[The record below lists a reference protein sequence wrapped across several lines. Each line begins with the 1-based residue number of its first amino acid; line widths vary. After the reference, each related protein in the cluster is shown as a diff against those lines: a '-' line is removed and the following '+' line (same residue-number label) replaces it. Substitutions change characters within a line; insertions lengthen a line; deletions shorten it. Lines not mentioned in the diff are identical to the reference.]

1 MQIQQFRGV
10 ESFEFNDDF
19 IVVKNPIESVAK
31 TFSQVKHSALWEH
44 DVYDREIDII
54 GPSWLIF
61 QFREHSWTLIHD
73 LKFIPARKPV
83 EDAQTLSRL
92 LNTLSLYY
100 AVSDT
105 YYYIN
110 YELYKNGMCVERLES
125 DVEVGLQFESKLR
138 QLKVKEIREDA
149 YTLTN
154 NFFMEQSI
162 YIPTLFWPKYETG
175 QRVTLRLQGH
185 VPGSIEPITFERSHF
200 ERMDYIALAQ
210 SPINL

>member
-1 MQIQQFRGV
+1 MQIQQYKGV

-19 IVVKNPIESVAK
+19 IVVKSLIESVAK
-31 TFSQVKHSALWEH
+31 TFSQVKHSSHWEH

-54 GPSWLIF
+54 GPGWLIF
-61 QFREHSWTLIHD
+61 QFRGHSWTLIHD
-73 LKFIPARKPV
+73 LNFMSARKPL

-92 LNTLSLYY
+92 LNTHTLYY

-105 YYYIN
+105 CYYIS

-138 QLKVKEIREDA
+138 KFKVKELREDA
-149 YTLTN
+149 YTFTN

-185 VPGSIEPITFERSHF
+185 VPGSVEPITFERSHF
-200 ERMDYIALAQ
+200 ERVDYIALAQ
-210 SPINL
+210 SSINL